1 MAKSLLHN
9 TVKDLHDLLQ
19 LAENTPTDHF
29 ESILRRTIANV
40 FALLE
45 LARPSHHLD
54 IYTSVYET
62 GQFVYYTR
70 DAAPHADFTSDN
82 IYLYLKEEGS
92 SNSGESV
99 FDQLL
104 RILATSHDSAR
115 PPRLRESF
123 SVVIAR
129 LSDLVRF
136 FLHLHSDAE
145 NDLLD
150 LLARCFAYEHSYFS
164 RLNAELR
171 HESASEDDTQHMV
184 LALDSFIRRILP
196 EPTSETDS
204 IFTYDSPQTDAP
216 LDFECLDA
224 RFSKLYQKFLQLAL
238 SKSLDSFYLDSLAYV
253 KVMVKFFKASN
264 GIGFLEHGSQEVR
277 DLKLDH
283 FCDFFL
289 GSETSD
295 SFVPSRFRTLANN
308 IIREMYETSRYY
320 ATAESTPL
328 VLDAADNFVENDDP
342 RSFLDEDLL
351 HLLSNLEDLVSV
363 LADFDLG
370 FDTNFARTF
379 QNYLHCVYEVFM
391 DIVQPEDFNYIQ
403 SLNETVAIIINYRSQ
418 DTDVEAELIRD
429 IIYNLLDMQSRL
441 LSDRP
446 GLTLLMK
453 AARED
458 IKREG
463 TLMGQ
468 VLREWNHKTLK
479 VIQLDSIYVDKM
491 KTKETNLIKKCLSI
505 WYNKTVRFE
514 KVRLQAATYSD
525 KKILANVL
533 SSFWLEKMI
542 LVTNAATRAG
552 FQSIKP
558 YLQVWRRKYALS
570 VEKQQYIMDL
580 SSLHSKQQAWDFWV
594 SKYQDLL
601 ALDETSQLFL
611 QESQAKSD
619 LQIMEHTFGAF
630 KKKFENSKVSHH
642 INLDKQEYSLKLSR
656 LEELEKHLRT
666 RKYLKI
672 WVHNFQ
678 TERALKEISSLSDYH
693 YKEKVFQAWKKNF
706 NMNLLGRKLEDQ
718 ANRALISS
726 VLSLWKIITD
736 DRLKADVFY
745 SRTLVARMMH
755 EWKLKLKEAQGSN
768 RIIQHELAAKFKSWK
783 VQVPLHRLVRDI
795 SGERAYSTIQEWRKK
810 TIAIQKNSERATM
823 VWEANLLKQQLGQWN
838 TKRQMLLELAFI
850 ADLNFQRKHFNK
862 ITKLHDVIHSHSQKA
877 KDFQG
882 DRIPLAQRILLT
894 AVILKWSDK
903 YLKMFDD
910 HTQRA
915 VVSFQERIKI
925 PGTLSVFL
933 KHWKDRKSLNDR
945 KQNDLE
951 YYYQYHLDT
960 SGAKRVIFSHWAKRT
975 RQRWKN
981 YEESSQFYMT
991 ILSKRFLLT
1000 WYEKY
1005 VTKVDYLDDV
1015 CQQMIDLKD
1024 YLRLVEFLRK
1034 WNLRY
1039 IKNVKRNQQTREIFT
1054 EKWEK
1059 AHMRSIFEIWLHKT
1073 RGRSPDQ
1080 THDFTEANSTFGSN
1094 YSPLAKKNP
1103 KIPSG
1108 SSILDGQSYLNTPVK
1123 KQVASPS
1130 TPFARGKG
1138 PSPTRLQETNQ
1149 RMKID
1154 RMDAM
1159 ISRYRLAKNATRSD
1173 ILRPSTATRL
1183 SPPRRTHVQIPERPP
1198 APLFEGLSRSTTPNA
1213 TSSPSVTPGPV
1224 DHTNPTSISDN
1235 SILDT
1240 AKKMHRIRPL
1250 VVPPED
1256 DMDNFQYSSASR
1268 LKERLASQRTSPGQ
1282 ANVFGII

>member
-1 MAKSLLHN
+1 MAKSLLHS
-9 TVKDLHDLLQ
+9 TVKDLHGLLQ
-19 LAENTPTDHF
+19 LAEDTPTDHF
-29 ESILRRTIANV
+29 ESILRRTVASV

-45 LARPSHHLD
+45 LASPSHHLD

-62 GQFVYYTR
+62 RQFVYYTQS
-70 DAAPHADFTSDN
+70 AAPHAEFNSDN

-99 FDQLL
+99 YDQLL
-104 RILATSHDSAR
+104 RILATSHDAAR
-115 PPRLRESF
+115 PPRLRQSF

-136 FLHLHSDAE
+136 FLHLHADAE
-145 NDLLD
+145 NDLVD

-164 RLNAELR
+164 RLNSELR
-171 HESASEDDTQHMV
+171 HESASEEDTQHMV
-184 LALDSFIRRILP
+184 LALDSFIRRTLP
-196 EPTSETDS
+196 EPTSESDS
-204 IFTYDSPQTDAP
+204 IFTYDSPQTEAP

-224 RFSKLYQKFLQLAL
+224 PFSTLYQKFLQLAL

-264 GIGFLEHGSQEVR
+264 GIGFLEHGSQETQ

-283 FCDFFL
+283 ICEFYL
-289 GSETSD
+289 GSEASD
-295 SFVPSRFRTLANN
+295 GLVPSRFRTLANN
-308 IIREMYETSRYY
+308 IIREMYEASRYY
-320 ATAESTPL
+320 TTAESTPL
-328 VLDAADNFVENDDP
+328 VLDAAENSVENDDP
-342 RSFLDEDLL
+342 RSFLDDDLL
-351 HLLSNLEDLVSV
+351 HLLSHLEDLVSV

-379 QNYLHCVYEVFM
+379 QNYLYCVYEVFL
-391 DIVQPEDFNYIQ
+391 DIAQPEDFIYIQ
-403 SLNETVAIIINYRSQ
+403 KLNETVAIIIDYRSQ
-418 DTDVEAELIRD
+418 DPDVEAELIRD
-429 IIYNLLDMQSRL
+429 IIYNLLEMQSRL
-441 LSDRP
+441 LSGRP
-446 GLTLLMK
+446 DLTLLMK

-458 IKREG
+458 IKSEDSLKR
-463 TLMGQ
+463 Q
-468 VLREWNHKTLK
+468 VLREWNHKTLN
-479 VIQLDSIYVDKM
+479 VIQLDSIYADKM
-491 KTKETNLIKKCLSI
+491 KTKETPLLKKCLSI

-533 SSFWLEKMI
+533 SSFWLKKII
-542 LVTNAATRAG
+542 LVTNAANRAD
-552 FQSIKP
+552 FKSIKP

-570 VEKQQYIMDL
+570 VEKQQYIMNL
-580 SSLHSKQQAWDFWV
+580 SSLHTKQQAWDFWV
-594 SKYQDLL
+594 SRYQDLL
-601 ALDETSQLFL
+601 SLDEASQLFL
-611 QESQAKSD
+611 QESHAKSD

-630 KKKFENSKVSHH
+630 KRKFENSKVSQDLH
-642 INLDKQEYSLKLSR
+642 LDKQEYSHKLSR
-656 LEELEKHLRT
+656 LEELEIHLRT

-672 WVHNFQ
+672 WVHNFR
-678 TERALKEISSLSDYH
+678 TERALKKISSQSDYR
-693 YKEKVFQAWKKNF
+693 YKQKVFEAWKTRF
-706 NMNLLGRKLEDQ
+706 NMNLLSRKIEDK
-718 ANRALISS
+718 ANRALVASI
-726 VLSLWKIITD
+726 LSLWKIITD
-736 DRLKADVFY
+736 DRIRADLFY
-745 SRTLVARMMH
+745 SKALVARMMH

-768 RIIQHELAAKFKSWK
+768 RIHQHELATKFKSWK
-783 VQVPLHRLVRDI
+783 VQVPLNRFVRDI
-795 SGERAYSTIQEWRKK
+795 SGERAYSILQEWKRK
-810 TIAIQKNSERATM
+810 TIAIQKDSKRATM
-823 VWEANLLKQQLGQWN
+823 VWEVNLLRQKLGQWN

-850 ADLNFQRKHFNK
+850 ADLNFQRKHLNK
-862 ITKLHDVIHSHSQKA
+862 MTKLQDVLYSHRQKA
-877 KDFQG
+877 KEFQR
-882 DRIPLAQRILLT
+882 DRLPLAQRILLT
-894 AVILKWSDK
+894 TVISKWSDK

-915 VVSFQERIKI
+915 VVSFQERIRT
-925 PGTLSVFL
+925 PGMLSVIL
-933 KHWKDRKSLNDR
+933 KHWKDRKILNDR
-945 KQNDLE
+945 KRQHLE
-951 YYYQYHLDT
+951 FYFQHHLDT
-960 SGAKRVIFSHWAKRT
+960 SASKRVIFSHWAERS
-975 RQRWKN
+975 RQRRRN
-981 YEESSQFYMT
+981 NEESSQFYMT

-1015 CQQMIDLKD
+1015 SQQMIDLKD

-1039 IKNVKRNQQTREIFT
+1039 IKNVKRNQQTREIFA

-1059 AHMRSIFEIWLHKT
+1059 AHLRSIFEIWLHKT
-1073 RGRSPDQ
+1073 RGRSPDP

-1103 KIPSG
+1103 KLPSG

-1130 TPFARGKG
+1130 TPFTRGKG

-1159 ISRYRLAKNATRSD
+1159 ISRYRLAKSATKSD

-1183 SPPRRTHVQIPERPP
+1183 SPPRRTRVQIPERPP
-1198 APLFEGLSRSTTPNA
+1198 APLFEGLSRSTSPNA

-1240 AKKMHRIRPL
+1240 AKKLHRIRPL

-1282 ANVFGII
+1282 ANVFGIL